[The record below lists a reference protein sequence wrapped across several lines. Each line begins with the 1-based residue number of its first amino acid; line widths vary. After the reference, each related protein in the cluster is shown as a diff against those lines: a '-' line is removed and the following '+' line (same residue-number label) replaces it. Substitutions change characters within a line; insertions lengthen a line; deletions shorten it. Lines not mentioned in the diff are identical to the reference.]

1 MALLSEHRVGRAEEL
16 GAFNQL
22 LTGLDSGEGAAV
34 ALVGE
39 PGIGKTRL
47 LAELG
52 ARADALGHLVLS
64 GSASEL
70 ERDLPFSVFV
80 DALDEY
86 VESLEPGEI
95 DRLSGETLGEL
106 ATVLPSLSDHGLA
119 QGAAVQQ
126 ERFRSHRAV
135 RELLDLLATPQPLVL
150 LLDDLHWSDPGSI
163 ELLSALLR
171 RPSSGAVL
179 LAFALRPR
187 QVPERLLSPRELAH
201 RSGTLTRLE
210 LEALTRAE
218 AGELLRAPEET
229 WLTSLY
235 EESGGNPFY
244 LQQLARRGQQGVRAG
259 GRDLARGGV
268 DVPSA
273 VAAALGEE
281 LALLSDAARR
291 GLDAAAVAGDPFESE
306 LAAAAAEVTDVEL
319 LAMLDELLALDLT
332 RPTDVPRRFRFR
344 HPLVRRVVYESTPA
358 GWRIGAH
365 ERCAQALAARGAP
378 PAMRA
383 HHVEWSA
390 RHGDLDAVA
399 TLREAG
405 EAAQQRTPESAAR
418 WFGAALRLLPS
429 TSSSDDRVE
438 LLLAQAGAL
447 AAAGRFAESHSALV
461 DTMKIL
467 PSDATVMRARL
478 TARCAR
484 LGHPLRRRVEARIRL
499 ERALAEVH
507 DRDSPE
513 AVSLMLALAVEGYYD
528 MEPEALYTWAGRAL
542 DAKNLAPVGLRAEAL
557 ALRANGAVLVGRGAE
572 AVALLDEA
580 EALVDGLE
588 DHELESHLDALAHV
602 GTAEFYFPRFAAAV
616 EHVERALRIGRATG
630 QADLFPSLYPVLA
643 TALGRLGRITEAI
656 DVADTALE
664 VARLLDNTHQVAW
677 GLVNRSNIALV
688 AGDLDFALSGSEEAM
703 ELAKKLDGALISVAS
718 AYARGRALFAA
729 GDGAAA
735 AELLERAAG
744 GPSLPRQPVTS
755 RIPSLQ
761 ILARCYLSV
770 GRTAD
775 AERAVRG
782 AAELAEQI
790 GLPLAVA
797 YSDVA
802 SAYVALELGDYGGAV
817 SLALGAVATFDSLD
831 DVYSATTTRAL
842 AGRALAADG
851 RRDDAARELARAAA
865 IFESWGALRYR
876 DEAERELRKLG
887 RRRHRRTAPG
897 EGDGLGSL
905 TKRELEVATLVSHG
919 KSNPEIAAELFL
931 SHKTVESHIRNI
943 FRKLDVSSRI
953 HVALAVDRAS
963 LEEAEPIDG

>member
-1 MALLSEHRVGRAEEL
+1 MGVIAERIVGRAAEL
-16 GAFNQL
+16 EAVDRGLAQL
-22 LTGLDSGEGAAV
+22 RDGRP
-34 ALVGE
+34 ALLEVVGE

-119 QGAAVQQ
+119 QRAALQQ

-171 RPSSGAVL
+171 RPPSGAVL

-187 QVPERLLSPRELAH
+187 QVPERLLSPRERAH

-244 LQQLARRGQQGVRAG
+244 LQQLARRGQQGGRAS
-259 GRDLARGGV
+259 GRDLALGGV

-484 LGHPLRRRVEARIRL
+484 LEHLLLRRVEARIRL

-802 SAYVALELGDYGGAV
+802 SAYVALELGDYGEAV

-887 RRRHRRTAPG
+887 RRLHRRTAPG

-953 HVALAVDRAS
+953 HVARAVDRAS